1 MEMEGKPQV
10 SITLLSGGT
19 GTPKLLLGVREL
31 LDDKMLTIIGN
42 TGDDDIFFGLLVSP
56 DIDSLIYLFSNQL
69 DLEKFWGVEDETYN
83 TLQQLGLMKE
93 PTWFHLGDKDLAL
106 HLTRNR
112 LLSSGYTLTE
122 AINEICIKLEITAKI
137 VPMTDEP
144 VKTTMLNEKNERL
157 SFQEYTVKFREQIP
171 VKAVHYEG
179 SEKAKATKEA
189 INAIKNAN
197 VIILGPSNPITS
209 VGPMLALS
217 EIKNAL
223 IKSKAKVIAVSPL
236 DSGKAFSGPAVRLL
250 KELGYEASSLGIA
263 NLYKDFLDVLV
274 ISSNDSKLSESIQ
287 DLGIKVICSNISLK
301 TKTEQINLAK
311 IILKEVGIIF

>member
-1 MEMEGKPQV
+1 MEMKGKPQV

-31 LDDKMLTIIGN
+31 LDDNLLTIIGN
-42 TGDDDIFFGLLVSP
+42 TGDDDTFFGLLVSP

-83 TLQQLGLMKE
+83 TLQQLGMMKE
-93 PTWFHLGDKDLAL
+93 PTWFQLGDKDLAL
-106 HLTRNR
+106 HLARNR

-122 AINEICIKLEITAKI
+122 AINEICTKLEITAKI
-137 VPMTDEP
+137 VPMTDDP
-144 VKTTMLNEKNERL
+144 VKTTMVNEKNERL
-157 SFQEYTVKFREQIP
+157 SFQEYTVKFREKIL

-189 INAIKNAN
+189 IRAIKNAN
-197 VIILGPSNPITS
+197 AIILGPSNPITS
-209 VGPMLALS
+209 VGPMLALP

-236 DSGKAFSGPAVRLL
+236 DSGKAFSGPAARLL
-250 KELGYEASSLGIA
+250 KELGYEATSLGIA
-263 NLYKDFLDVLV
+263 KLYKEFLDVFV
-274 ISSNDSKLSESIQ
+274 ISTNDSELRESIQ
-287 DLGIKVICSNISLK
+287 DLGIKAICSNISLK
-301 TKTEQINLAK
+301 TKTEQINLARA
-311 IILKEVGIIF
+311 ILTEIGINL